1 MFLKTALSVKKEKK
15 TMNLNMELQV
25 SEEKKKDKK
34 TSLYKKGKI
43 NYIVI
48 NLRMKYKVSIE
59 NNEKLVK

>member
-1 MFLKTALSVKKEKK
+1 
-15 TMNLNMELQV
+15 MNLNMELQV